1 MHLDEVLVMLKERE
15 EHKENTRQL
24 TIYDSIENDNVT

>member
-15 EHKENTRQL
+15 EHKERTKQL
-24 TIYDSIENDNVT
+24 TIFDTDDNVT